1 MKTKIN
7 NSNNIKMKK
16 FSPNYP
22 NIVLR
27 TMLSIIFTA
36 TGLVALSLFAASMLD
51 LIDNTSSIHHLG
63 QYSLFPLV
71 ILIFLSI
78 CEEQP
83 SGYEKRNDKEK
94 IIIDI
99 IKNLISICVLF
110 LFIHYYLPVIVV
122 TAICFT
128 SPMPHIDAINNLSG
142 LNQLDF
148 HGVTHFHISLFITV
162 IACKIFNNYLIA
174 DIKAKEHDSCEAT
187 CLPDL
192 RQNKF

>member
-1 MKTKIN
+1 MKKIN
-7 NSNNIKMKK
+7 
-16 FSPNYP
+16 PNYP
-22 NIVLR
+22 NIVLQ

-36 TGLVALSLFAASMLD
+36 TGLVAFSLFAASMLD

-63 QYSLFPLV
+63 KYSLFPLV

-83 SGYEKRNDKEK
+83 LGYEKRNDKEK

-99 IKNLISICVLF
+99 VKNLISICVLF

-122 TAICFT
+122 TEICFT
-128 SPMPHIDAINNLSG
+128 SPMPHIDAINILSG

-148 HGVTHFHISLFITV
+148 YGVTHLHISLFITV

-174 DIKAKEHDSCEAT
+174 DIKAKEHNSCEAI

>member
-1 MKTKIN
+1 
-7 NSNNIKMKK
+7 MKK
-16 FSPNYP
+16 FSPSYP

-36 TGLVALSLFAASMLD
+36 TGLVAFSLFAASMFD
-51 LIDNTSSIHHLG
+51 LIDNTSSLYHLG

-78 CEEQP
+78 YEEQP
-83 SGYEKRNDKEK
+83 SGYEERSEKEK

-99 IKNLISICVLF
+99 IKNLISLCVLF

-128 SPMPHIDAINNLSG
+128 SAMPHDAITILSS
-142 LNQLDF
+142 LKQLDF
-148 HGVTHFHISLFITV
+148 HGVTHLHISLLITV
-162 IACKIFNNYLIA
+162 IACKTFNNYLIA
-174 DIKAKEHDSCEAT
+174 DIKAKEHDSCEAI